1 LKFEFDRRTVASQAE
16 FEGAGIFSGAVCRA
30 TVSPGAGGIAFILGA
45 NRTVAHPSTV
55 TETSRSTSVGGVRMV
70 EHLMSALAAHEITD
84 AEIEVSAPEMP
95 ILGGGALEYFS
106 GLKAAGTAK
115 TGKTSAVGLF
125 GRANLQEGLERI
137 GISAGNGRWRYEF
150 ERDSY
155 WPGKLVYEFAFEHSD
170 YETEIAPAKT
180 FAFVDEVRAM
190 QKAGLVHGG
199 SEKNTLVIGEDGY
212 RTEHRFSDEPARH
225 KILDCMGDLALA
237 GVPLRFLNVVA
248 ERTGHRMNV
257 EAARRLV
264 EICKWEN

>member
-1 LKFEFDRRTVASQAE
+1 MTFEFERRTVASKAQ
-16 FEGAGIFSGAVCRA
+16 FEGAGIFSGEISRAVVR
-30 TVSPGAGGIAFILGA
+30 PGSDGIAFTLGS
-45 NRTVAHPSTV
+45 NRVVAEPSTV
-55 TETSRSTSVGGVRMV
+55 TDTSRSTSVGGIRMV
-70 EHLMSALAAHEITD
+70 EHLMSALAALAITD
-84 AEIEVSAPEMP
+84 AEIEVSTTEMP
-95 ILGGGALEYFS
+95 ILGGGSAEYLA
-106 GLKAAGTAK
+106 GLKAAGVTL
-115 TGKTSAVGLF
+115 TGRTSAVRLF
-125 GRANLQEGLERI
+125 GRVSLQEGGQRI

-150 ERDSY
+150 ERDGC
-155 WPGKLVYEFAFEHSD
+155 WPGKLVYEFAFAYSE

-190 QKAGLVHGG
+190 KKAGLVHGG